1 MEKVDMDPEEES
13 EPALL
18 AENQEPAST
27 VSTQDIE
34 EDPNTQTHEKFN
46 EAPSE
51 SQEEV
56 GEESEKLI
64 LPQRMINLQRDL
76 TTLVSNNQTAADA
89 KESMRRNELEE
100 SRKIRSERL
109 KNNVKS
115 SEKIFQ
121 EITTGWS
128 MAKQKVIPQELQE
141 ALNNQQQL
149 CAAIIKDKKK
159 LLNDLQQEL
168 KVRNDQFVKDLRK
181 QEENLDLTMESFE
194 NEIQTLTLSYKEE
207 LAHILG
213 VNQQATEVFLTKEQ
227 TDWQQR
233 LKLLSDQEHGWLM
246 QWKKTMEECEA
257 NVHSQIWATVE
268 KDSNMTELNAASQ
281 AQKRKKQKMKAKKEV
296 TALQSTV
303 PEVTPV
309 ELRRDLNRME
319 KRVGSLQKE
328 IKTLRGS
335 SSTQKQEFQK
345 TTLSMSKD
353 HKRSI
358 EKYENVKR
366 RIKHFALADARQYE
380 DMWLTVDE
388 EVRQLADRALA
399 IDSQICELVL
409 GISWERPPMEFME
422 LSGPRRPQEGAGLLH
437 AGGRAPLCGQR
448 TTDLSVGPRAEAGTE
463 SRGETARGE
472 GDAEAEEGKISA
484 ATLKKV
490 LELLCDKAGFLVEN
504 KLLNL
509 LAPLEEEEQTVVKL
523 ASLLCT
529 FGLEEEDVP
538 KLAEFLLKYKPQQK
552 DQTEDVCVESGESSV
567 KAEGAETES
576 ATHLTSE
583 LIDPNH
589 VMPALKVFLEQHLR
603 SRESSARL
611 NEISC
616 DPLDD
621 EAYWERMG
629 NIIPED
635 RVKLWEPAE
644 KSLKQHLAVLKDISE
659 VVPEIQSLEKENRE
673 LRMLLQQ
680 HFP

>member
-76 TTLVSNNQTAADA
+76 TTSVSNNQTAADA

-128 MAKQKVIPQELQE
+128 KAKQK
-141 ALNNQQQL
+141 
-149 CAAIIKDKKK
+149 
-159 LLNDLQQEL
+159 EL

-296 TALQSTV
+296 TALQSAV

>member
-1 MEKVDMDPEEES
+1 
-13 EPALL
+13 
-18 AENQEPAST
+18 
-27 VSTQDIE
+27 QDIE

-56 GEESEKLI
+56 GELI

-76 TTLVSNNQTAADA
+76 TTSVSNNQTAADA

-128 MAKQKVIPQELQE
+128 KAKQKVIPQELQE

-207 LAHILG
+207 LAHIL
-213 VNQQATEVFLTKEQ
+213 ATEVFLTKEQ

-233 LKLLSDQEHGWLM
+233 LKLLSDQESSYLISSLYLMISKLNFFLAWMVDAVEENHGGVRS
-246 QWKKTMEECEA
+246 KC
-257 NVHSQIWATVE
+257 SQSV
-268 KDSNMTELNAASQ
+268 LPLQ

-296 TALQSTV
+296 TALQSAV

-319 KRVGSLQKE
+319 KRKE

-422 LSGPRRPQEGAGLLH
+422 LSGPRRPQE
-437 AGGRAPLCGQR
+437 
-448 TTDLSVGPRAEAGTE
+448 VGPRAEAGTE

-552 DQTEDVCVESGESSV
+552 DQTE
-567 KAEGAETES
+567 AEGAETES

-603 SRESSARL
+603 SRLLQRESSARL

-673 LRMLLQQ
+673 LRMLL
-680 HFP
+680 

>member
-1 MEKVDMDPEEES
+1 MILCVKGVRVHRADSSGQRVYSIQIMLFCS
-13 EPALL
+13 VLQYVNMQHPAPKSLKCKKT
-18 AENQEPAST
+18 ST
-27 VSTQDIE
+27 GRNLKGKQQGSRVSTQDIE

-76 TTLVSNNQTAADA
+76 TTSVSNNQTAADA

-128 MAKQKVIPQELQE
+128 KAKQKVIPQELQE

-207 LAHILG
+207 LAHILVG
-213 VNQQATEVFLTKEQ
+213 PKSQSRRCFKSFALRNLKGSAGSADSFLLRSCAHKRTNAH
-227 TDWQQR
+227 TS
-233 LKLLSDQEHGWLM
+233 LSLLLLLLFSF
-246 QWKKTMEECEA
+246 
-257 NVHSQIWATVE
+257 
-268 KDSNMTELNAASQ
+268 
-281 AQKRKKQKMKAKKEV
+281 
-296 TALQSTV
+296 
-303 PEVTPV
+303 
-309 ELRRDLNRME
+309 
-319 KRVGSLQKE
+319 SLQKE

-409 GISWERPPMEFME
+409 G
-422 LSGPRRPQEGAGLLH
+422 
-437 AGGRAPLCGQR
+437 
-448 TTDLSVGPRAEAGTE
+448 
-463 SRGETARGE
+463 
-472 GDAEAEEGKISA
+472 AEEGKISA

-523 ASLLCT
+523 ASLLCVSPRAAMHRCNVAIKRRT
-529 FGLEEEDVP
+529 TSRTAF
-538 KLAEFLLKYKPQQK
+538 
-552 DQTEDVCVESGESSV
+552 SSRR
-567 KAEGAETES
+567 S
-576 ATHLTSE
+576 
-583 LIDPNH
+583 
-589 VMPALKVFLEQHLR
+589 ALKR
-603 SRESSARL
+603 RTCPSWESSARL

-635 RVKLWEPAE
+635 RVKLWDVLCFLCV
-644 KSLKQHLAVLKDISE
+644 SRAVLKDISE